1 MPDIDDD
8 DDDITTDELPAA
20 LRKQLKAKDK
30 AMAELQKSYGEMLK
44 RDRDRTLGETLTTK
58 GLPAKVAKFFPA
70 DADIATID
78 AWLTEN
84 EDVFGK
90 PKELTGEQDTAPE
103 VPDAFGRLNKIGGT
117 SANSGEADV
126 LHNVNNAAS
135 EQDLIKMIMD
145 AGGGAY

>member
-8 DDDITTDELPAA
+8 DDFIPDDQLPAA
-20 LRKQLKAKDK
+20 LRKQIKAKDK

-44 RDRDRTLGETLTTK
+44 RDRDRSLGETIAAK

-70 DADIATID
+70 DSDIDTLD
-78 AWLTEN
+78 AWLTDN
-84 EDVFGK
+84 ADVFGTS
-90 PKELTGEQDTAPE
+90 KEPETDQSAPE

>member
-8 DDDITTDELPAA
+8 DDDLTADELPAA

-30 AMAELQKSYGEMLK
+30 ALAELQKSYGEMVKLE
-44 RDRDRTLGETLTTK
+44 RTRTLGETLKAK

-70 DADIATID
+70 DGDIATID

-90 PKELTGEQDTAPE
+90 AVEPKPDTEAPE

>member
-1 MPDIDDD
+1 MPDFDDD
-8 DDDITTDELPAA
+8 DDDTTTDELPAA

-30 AMAELQKSYGEMLK
+30 AMAELQKSYGEIMK
-44 RDRDRTLGETLTTK
+44 RDRDRTLGETLTAK

-70 DADIATID
+70 DGDIATID

-90 PKELTGEQDTAPE
+90 PKEPEADQSAPE